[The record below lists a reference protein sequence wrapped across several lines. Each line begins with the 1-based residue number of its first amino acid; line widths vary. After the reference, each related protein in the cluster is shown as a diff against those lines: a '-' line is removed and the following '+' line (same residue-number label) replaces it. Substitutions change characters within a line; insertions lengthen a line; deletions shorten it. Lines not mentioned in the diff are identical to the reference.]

1 MEKHRYLSKQK
12 IEEYAYEFL
21 LENSPESLNKAIQ
34 TDIEYIIE
42 NKLDISLQYL
52 KLDTANNL
60 LGMTI
65 MNPMKI
71 KYIDEDFKIVE
82 GIFDRNTILINEFL
96 AKENN
101 QEHRLYFT
109 LAHEVGH
116 WYLQRK
122 DAYIDS
128 GQQSLFAQDTIKSN
142 VNRYIDNIDILHR
155 LKGKKLVTEED
166 WLEWQAN
173 YFASCILMPKKAF
186 TDEYLKLDEKNIFE
200 KIKVLSEIFNVSE
213 EAATYRMKDIRSEF
227 NEQNESLFKQ
237 NS

>member
-1 MEKHRYLSKQK
+1 MESHKYLSKLK

-21 LENSPESLNKAIQ
+21 SKNSTESLNKAMQ

-42 NKLDISLQYL
+42 NKLNISLQFL
-52 KLDTANNL
+52 KLDSTKNL

-65 MNPMKI
+65 MNPMKV
-71 KYIDEDFKIVE
+71 KFLNENSQIVE

-96 AKENN
+96 ANEEN

-128 GQQSLFAQDTIKSN
+128 GQQSLFGEDTTKSS
-142 VNRYIDNIDILHR
+142 VNRFIDNIDIFKS
-155 LKGKKLVTEED
+155 LKRKKLVTEED

-173 YFASCILMPKKAF
+173 YFASCILMPKKMF
-186 TDEYLKLDEKNIFE
+186 KNEYIKLQNKNFFE
-200 KIKVLSEIFNVSE
+200 KVSILSEIFNVSE
-213 EAATYRMKDIRSEF
+213 EATAYRMKEIS
-227 NEQNESLFKQ
+227 NELNKVNESLF
-237 NS
+237 

>member
-1 MEKHRYLSKQK
+1 MESHKYLSKLK

-21 LENSPESLNKAIQ
+21 SKNSPESLNKAMQ

-42 NKLDISLQYL
+42 NKLNISLQYL
-52 KLDTANNL
+52 KLDSTKNL

-65 MNPMKI
+65 MNPMKV
-71 KYIDEDFKIVE
+71 KFLNENSQVVE

-96 AKENN
+96 ANEEN

-128 GQQSLFAQDTIKSN
+128 GQQSLFGEDTTKSS
-142 VNRYIDNIDILHR
+142 VNRFIDNIDIFKN
-155 LKGKKLVTEED
+155 LKRKKLVTEED

-173 YFASCILMPKKAF
+173 YFASCILMPKKMF
-186 TDEYLKLDEKNIFE
+186 KNEYIKLQNKNFFE
-200 KIKVLSEIFNVSE
+200 KVSILSEIFNVSE
-213 EAATYRMKDIRSEF
+213 EATAYRM
-227 NEQNESLFKQ
+227 NEISNELNKVNESLF
-237 NS
+237 

>member
-1 MEKHRYLSKQK
+1 MESHKYLSKLK

-21 LENSPESLNKAIQ
+21 SKNSPESLNKAMQ

-42 NKLDISLQYL
+42 NKLNISLQYL
-52 KLDTANNL
+52 KLDSTKNL

-65 MNPMKI
+65 MNPMKV
-71 KYIDEDFKIVE
+71 KFLNENSQVVE

-96 AKENN
+96 ANEEN

-128 GQQSLFAQDTIKSN
+128 GQQSLFVEDTTKSS
-142 VNRYIDNIDILHR
+142 VNRFIDNIDILKN
-155 LKGKKLVTEED
+155 LKRKKLVTEED

-173 YFASCILMPKKAF
+173 YFASCILMPKKMF
-186 TDEYLKLDEKNIFE
+186 KNEYIKLQNKNFFE
-200 KIKVLSEIFNVSE
+200 KVSILSEIFNVSE
-213 EAATYRMKDIRSEF
+213 EATAYRMKEIS
-227 NEQNESLFKQ
+227 NELNKVNESLF
-237 NS
+237 

>member
-1 MEKHRYLSKQK
+1 MESHKYLSKLK

-21 LENSPESLNKAIQ
+21 SKNSPESLNKAMQ

-42 NKLDISLQYL
+42 NKLNISLQFL
-52 KLDTANNL
+52 KLDYTKNL

-65 MNPMKI
+65 MNPMKV
-71 KYIDEDFKIVE
+71 KFLNENSQIVE

-96 AKENN
+96 ANEEN

-128 GQQSLFAQDTIKSN
+128 GQQSLFGEDTTKSS
-142 VNRYIDNIDILHR
+142 VNRFIDNIDIFKS
-155 LKGKKLVTEED
+155 LKRKKLVTEED

-173 YFASCILMPKKAF
+173 YFASCILMPKKMF
-186 TDEYLKLDEKNIFE
+186 KNEYIKLQNKNFFE
-200 KIKVLSEIFNVSE
+200 KVSILSEIFNVSE
-213 EAATYRMKDIRSEF
+213 EATAYRMKEIS
-227 NEQNESLFKQ
+227 NELNKVNESLF
-237 NS
+237 

>member
-1 MEKHRYLSKQK
+1 MESHKYLSKLK

-21 LENSPESLNKAIQ
+21 SKNSPESLNKAMQ

-42 NKLDISLQYL
+42 NKLNISLQFL
-52 KLDTANNL
+52 KLDSTKNL

-65 MNPMKI
+65 MNPMKV
-71 KYIDEDFKIVE
+71 KFLNENSQVVE

-96 AKENN
+96 ANEEN

-128 GQQSLFAQDTIKSN
+128 GQQSLFGEDTTKSS
-142 VNRYIDNIDILHR
+142 VNRFIDNIDIFKN
-155 LKGKKLVTEED
+155 LKRKKLVTEED
-166 WLEWQAN
+166 WIEWQAN
-173 YFASCILMPKKAF
+173 YFASCILMPKKMF
-186 TDEYLKLDEKNIFE
+186 KNEYIKLQNKNFFE
-200 KIKVLSEIFNVSE
+200 KVSILSEIFNVSE
-213 EAATYRMKDIRSEF
+213 EATAYRMKEIS
-227 NEQNESLFKQ
+227 NELNKVNESLFK
-237 NS
+237 NN

>member
-1 MEKHRYLSKQK
+1 MESHKYLSKLK

-21 LENSPESLNKAIQ
+21 SKNSPESLNKAMQ

-42 NKLDISLQYL
+42 NKLNISLQFL
-52 KLDTANNL
+52 KLDSTKNL

-65 MNPMKI
+65 MNPMKV
-71 KYIDEDFKIVE
+71 KFLNENSQIVE

-96 AKENN
+96 ANEEN

-128 GQQSLFAQDTIKSN
+128 GQQSLFGEDTTKSS
-142 VNRYIDNIDILHR
+142 VNRFIDNIDIFKS
-155 LKGKKLVTEED
+155 LKRKKLVTEED

-173 YFASCILMPKKAF
+173 YFASCILMPKKMF
-186 TDEYLKLDEKNIFE
+186 KN
-200 KIKVLSEIFNVSE
+200 
-213 EAATYRMKDIRSEF
+213 D
-227 NEQNESLFKQ
+227 
-237 NS
+237 

>member
-1 MEKHRYLSKQK
+1 MESHKYLSKLK

-21 LENSPESLNKAIQ
+21 SKNSPESLNKAMQ

-42 NKLDISLQYL
+42 NKLNISLQFL
-52 KLDTANNL
+52 KLDSTKNL

-65 MNPMKI
+65 MNPMKV
-71 KYIDEDFKIVE
+71 KFLNENSQIVE

-96 AKENN
+96 ANEEN

-128 GQQSLFAQDTIKSN
+128 GQQSLFGEDTTKSS
-142 VNRYIDNIDILHR
+142 VNRFIDNIDIFKS
-155 LKGKKLVTEED
+155 LKRKKLVTEED

-173 YFASCILMPKKAF
+173 YFASCILMPKKMF
-186 TDEYLKLDEKNIFE
+186 KNEYIKLQNKNFFE
-200 KIKVLSEIFNVSE
+200 KVSILSEIFNVSE
-213 EAATYRMKDIRSEF
+213 EATAYRMKEIS
-227 NEQNESLFKQ
+227 NELNKVNESLF
-237 NS
+237 